1 MTALKN
7 INSIIIDII
16 KRKIDDEE
24 LCDKVISKFNSEEVQ
39 SKIAGIVAGKNS
51 KNSKNAKK
59 SSGPKK
65 PLSAYIFYCK
75 ENRTKVKEE
84 NPDSDAKEI
93 TCLLAEG
100 WNKIKNDSKK
110 CGKYIKLAN
119 DDKERY
125 NREKENFVSNT
136 ANDSDK
142 KVKEKKSSDKLTIK
156 KARTSYILYCS
167 DMRKVVKDE
176 NPELGA
182 KEIVR
187 KLGEQWREEKENNT
201 SVYKKYVKMAELDK
215 ERYEKEKAEENN
227 NKESSDEE
235 DREKNSG
242 VENSDED
249 ENDFDDSKTYKVYC
263 KVMKDDVIKDN
274 PNLKN
279 SEIVKILAKNWK
291 KLSRTYKKA
300 WRNKVNKKLS
310 K

>member
-39 SKIAGIVAGKNS
+39 SKIAGIVEDKNS
-51 KNSKNAKK
+51 KKAKK

-110 CGKYIKLAN
+110 CSKYIKLAN